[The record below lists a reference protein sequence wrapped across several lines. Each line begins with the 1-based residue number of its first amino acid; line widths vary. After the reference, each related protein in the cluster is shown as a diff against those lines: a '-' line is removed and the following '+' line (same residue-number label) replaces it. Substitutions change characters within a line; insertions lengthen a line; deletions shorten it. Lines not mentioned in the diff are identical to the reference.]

1 MNAVTQRK
9 GSSLRAEGEA
19 IQSRHDTN
27 TPDETTRRLHHGKQA
42 QWYALH
48 RRYLQSG
55 AARLATSGRLAAGLY
70 DALWLQA
77 SRLVR
82 AARRH
87 GERHRARDTDQG
99 RVSKKETGAHR
110 RVEPGLAGPLR
121 GAGMRRIGRFV
132 PRAVRHPVR
141 RA

>member
-27 TPDETTRRLHHGKQA
+27 TSDETARRLHHGKQA
-42 QWYALH
+42 QRYALH

-82 AARRH
+82 TARRH
-87 GERHRARDTDQG
+87 DQRHRARETDQG
-99 RVSKKETGAHR
+99 GVSPQEIGANR
-110 RVEPGLAGPLR
+110 SVEPGLAGPLR

-132 PRAVRHPVR
+132 PQAAKHPVR
-141 RA
+141 KA

>member
-1 MNAVTQRK
+1 MNGVTQGK
-9 GSSLRAEGEA
+9 GSSLRAEGEGM
-19 IQSRHDTN
+19 QYGHDTN
-27 TPDETTRRLHHGKQA
+27 TSDETTRRLHHGKQA
-42 QWYALH
+42 QRYALH

-87 GERHRARDTDQG
+87 DERHRARDTDQG
-99 RVSKKETGAHR
+99 R
-110 RVEPGLAGPLR
+110 
-121 GAGMRRIGRFV
+121 
-132 PRAVRHPVR
+132 
-141 RA
+141 